1 MISQST
7 VSQDQEP
14 KQQNP
19 DYPLQHH
26 PASNHWFLKGKTLGM
41 MAGKIGRAY
50 NKDKLGKNENAK
62 DKFSKDK
69 QKGKKM
75 GTPKNKGS
83 GPYDR
88 QSVSVERRKFTTIGK

>member
-1 MISQST
+1 
-7 VSQDQEP
+7 
-14 KQQNP
+14 
-19 DYPLQHH
+19 
-26 PASNHWFLKGKTLGM
+26 

-50 NKDKLGKNENAK
+50 NKDKLGKNKNPK

-69 QKGKKM
+69 GKKV

-88 QSVSVERRKFTTIGK
+88 QSVERKKGPDESFLNCR